1 MKYTHEVIALISVKP
16 KSLKTKQKLKNKQK
30 NPIKK
35 SNYHQ
40 QSQDDTQKHL
50 LVYDH

>member
-1 MKYTHEVIALISVKP
+1 MKYIPEVIALISVKP

-35 SNYHQ
+35 IKLPS
-40 QSQDDTQKHL
+40 T
-50 LVYDH
+50 VTG